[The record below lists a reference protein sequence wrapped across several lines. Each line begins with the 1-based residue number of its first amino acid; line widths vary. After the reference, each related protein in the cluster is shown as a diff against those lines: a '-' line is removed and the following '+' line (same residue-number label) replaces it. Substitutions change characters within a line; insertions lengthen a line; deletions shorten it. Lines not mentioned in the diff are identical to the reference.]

1 MINTINNTTTH
12 SMLYSYELIET
23 NNSTLL
29 TYGIVSIIYCLITAL
44 IFINITSMHY
54 NKSSSSS
61 SGLYTISTSS
71 IVSSGNSVA

>member
-1 MINTINNTTTH
+1 MF
-12 SMLYSYELIET
+12 LIF
-23 NNSTLL
+23 
-29 TYGIVSIIYCLITAL
+29 GIVSIVYCLITAL
-44 IFINITSMHY
+44 ISINTTSTHY